1 MIAGGMHVIRSE
13 AMRNHDHGKQS
24 LWQVVCVCVREGLT
38 TYEIVMFDRSLALH
52 ERLAYL

>member
-24 LWQVVCVCVREGLT
+24 LWQVVCVREWLT

-52 ERLAYL
+52 ERLAYS

>member
-1 MIAGGMHVIRSE
+1 MLSVPKRCVTMIMENSRYGR
-13 AMRNHDHGKQS
+13 
-24 LWQVVCVCVREGLT
+24 LCVCVREGLT